1 MNYGEIKKTDIAN
14 GEGVRVTLF
23 VSGCKIH
30 CPGCFNSCT
39 WDFEYGNPF
48 TPEVQ
53 EEVIQALKPEYISG
67 LTVLLLIALAVTLF
81 SGLTVLGGEPFE
93 LENQKE
99 LVKFLSL
106 VKRTYPEK
114 TIWCYTGYIYDVDL
128 LPSDGKRHCD
138 VTEEM
143 LSYID
148 VLVDGPFMQDLKD
161 ITLKFRGSRNQRIL
175 ELKKLKDYSSS
186 QEK

>member
-67 LTVLLLIALAVTLF
+67 LTVL
-81 SGLTVLGGEPFE
+81 GGEPFE

-106 VKRTYPEK
+106 VKRTYPKK

-186 QEK
+186 KEK

>member
-53 EEVIQALKPEYISG
+53 EEVIQSLKPEYI
-67 LTVLLLIALAVTLF
+67 

-148 VLVDGPFMQDLKD
+148 VLVDGPFCEDLKD
-161 ITLKFRGSRNQRIL
+161 ITLKFRGSSNQRIL
-175 ELKKLKDYSSS
+175 DLQKTRKSGKIITFLE
-186 QEK
+186 

>member
-23 VSGCKIH
+23 VSGCRIH

-39 WDFEYGNPF
+39 WDFDYGNPF
-48 TPEVQ
+48 TPDVQ
-53 EEVIQALKPEYISG
+53 EEIIQALKPDYI
-67 LTVLLLIALAVTLF
+67 A
-81 SGLTVLGGEPFE
+81 GLTVLGGEPFE
-93 LENQKE
+93 IENQKE

-114 TIWCYTGYIYDVDL
+114 TIWCYTGYLYDADL
-128 LPSDGKRHCD
+128 LPADGKRHCE

-143 LSYID
+143 LSCID

-175 ELKKLKDYSSS
+175 ELKKLKDYSPA

>member
-1 MNYGEIKKTDIAN
+1 M
-14 GEGVRVTLF
+14 
-23 VSGCKIH
+23 
-30 CPGCFNSCT
+30 
-39 WDFEYGNPF
+39 
-48 TPEVQ
+48 
-53 EEVIQALKPEYISG
+53 
-67 LTVLLLIALAVTLF
+67 
-81 SGLTVLGGEPFE
+81 
-93 LENQKE
+93 
-99 LVKFLSL
+99 KFLSL

-186 QEK
+186 KEK

>member
-39 WDFEYGNPF
+39 WDFDYGNPF

-53 EEVIQALKPEYISG
+53 EEIIQSLKPEYI
-67 LTVLLLIALAVTLF
+67 T
-81 SGLTVLGGEPFE
+81 GLTVLGGEPFE

-106 VKRTYPEK
+106 VKGTYPEK

-128 LPSDGKRHCD
+128 LPADGKRHCD

-175 ELKKLKDYSSS
+175 ELKKLRDYSSTQKNS
-186 QEK
+186 ST

>member
-53 EEVIQALKPEYISG
+53 EEVIQSLKPEYI
-67 LTVLLLIALAVTLF
+67 

-148 VLVDGPFMQDLKD
+148 VLVDGPFIQDLKD

>member
-67 LTVLLLIALAVTLF
+67 LTVL
-81 SGLTVLGGEPFE
+81 GGEPFE

-99 LVKFLSL
+99 LAKFLSL